1 MSYLTT
7 IKIIIKDSP
16 FFSRVYVRVGIIE
29 NMFIYLYMYK
39 YIYMFIYLYRQI
51 CLISHVE
58 FKRNK
63 TNSCKKEIRLVV
75 TRGRRYEEGR

>member
-39 YIYMFIYLYRQI
+39 YIYI
-51 CLISHVE
+51 CLYIYIDKYV
-58 FKRNK
+58 
-63 TNSCKKEIRLVV
+63 
-75 TRGRRYEEGR
+75 